1 MKKRL
6 FSLMLV
12 IFLSLTFLPKTTAFA
27 SEEGD
32 SVSLVFSKKTV
43 VHGNTMHGSTL
54 AENAG
59 NYTAIFDFVDE
70 DSDNETARIYDYG
83 YNAYMDL
90 GNAKNNWLNS
100 ATAVEGKLTL
110 STEEIT
116 DPGYYKVDFS
126 GAHFWRNTM
135 IYVYVNGRYA
145 GIFNGIDEDYNDD
158 VGASQPKTKTLNTV
172 YIDPT
177 ENSGKVYIQLR
188 VAAVGNLSS
197 ASYLSVAGITF
208 TRVAAPDF
216 ANAEIVCEDLPE
228 VFEEDAEAVTVV
240 PKLIIDEKEFE
251 INGYNSD
258 ASVSENI
265 NYMTV
270 TSDNE
275 NVVKVSKV
283 TDQTDS
289 ASMRD
294 NEGVVNKYTLTPVG
308 VGVTTIT
315 VTAKVDGMT
324 EPAVYTKKISVKGE
338 VTLNITRKYSFA
350 NGTEEPLASGSNE
363 LLTYDDA
370 GFVVV
375 ADKTTTQSFGGG
387 TQYIN
392 ISGGTTSSDATTW
405 VENDPEKT
413 GATIGQFT
421 IKSDKIPQGTYA
433 VSVSPD
439 VAKNNR
445 GGMVY
450 VYVEGKYVG
459 MYDSYLYG
467 ANEGTT
473 DLIHVG
479 YAEID
484 ASDISDGV
492 EIMYTYAARSA
503 GVPNDDGETYKNNG
517 IFMVVGPTTFTPVDT
532 IPETTEIECKVYDS
546 TGAETNADSLKK
558 GDSLIISGML
568 KGRHLNGYSADR
580 SFDAANSIS
589 ITSSDENVIKV
600 TDLKVAEDSF
610 LMYKYGGNA
619 AYELSAVGKGSATVT
634 VKATVG
640 GKVAATETFE
650 INVTSDEIGE
660 EINSN
665 ISFSAWV
672 NDESAG
678 KLVSTDITEGEVESI
693 PAGKRIS
700 ISAIPEEGYGFA
712 YWTDSS
718 GKFISDNAELS
729 ECFFTNTFLVAVFEK
744 TEANEFVG
752 VKFFDGNK
760 NYLGF
765 EEVLPQTSFADVKKP
780 TNYGLTG
787 YTFEKWSVDDNEKIN
802 SLINAVA
809 LYAED
814 GVSVS
819 GSVTVNGN
827 PISSLK
833 YGDKIT
839 QTIEGA
845 TAWYRDGK
853 LVGYGDTYTY
863 YVWDETEI
871 TSSAE
876 IVEKIPVVYL
886 DDAANGGYMIE
897 YDVGDCEIL
906 EAGILF
912 GTETYNTV
920 SSCYYKAK
928 VKNTV
933 SHGQFTAKKNENNA
947 DMQTIVRGYLVFKD
961 TDGTIRVIYGE

>member
-6 FSLMLV
+6 FSLTLV
-12 IFLSLTFLPKTTAFA
+12 ILLSLTFLPKTTAFA
-27 SEEGD
+27 NEEETA
-32 SVSLVFSKKTV
+32 VSLIFSKKTV
-43 VHGNTMHGSTL
+43 VHGNTIHGSTL
-54 AENAG
+54 TENAG

-90 GNAKNNWLNS
+90 GDAKNNWLNS
-100 ATAVEGKLTL
+100 DTAVKGKLTL

-116 DPGYYKVDFS
+116 DSGYYKVDFS
-126 GAHFWRNTM
+126 GSAFWRNTM

-145 GIFNGIDEDYNDD
+145 GIFNGID
-158 VGASQPKTKTLNTV
+158 ASITDTPSNPVSKTLNTV
-172 YIDPT
+172 YINPT
-177 ENSGKVYIQLR
+177 ENGGKVYVQLR

-208 TRVAAPDF
+208 TKVAAPDF
-216 ANAEIVCEDLPE
+216 ANATVSCEGLPE
-228 VFEEDAEAVTVV
+228 LFVEDAEDVIVS
-240 PKLIIDEKEFE
+240 PKLMVDGKEYE
-251 INGYNSD
+251 INGYNAD
-258 ASVSENI
+258 ATISENV

-270 TSDNE
+270 TSSDE
-275 NVVKVSKV
+275 SIVKVSKV
-283 TDQTDS
+283 TDQKS
-289 ASMRD
+289 SSSMRD
-294 NEGVVNKYTLTPVG
+294 NNGAVNKYTLTPVG
-308 VGVTTIT
+308 TGIAELT
-315 VTAKVDGMT
+315 VTAKVDGMA
-324 EPAVYTKKISVKGE
+324 EPVVYTKKISVKGE
-338 VTLNITRKYSFA
+338 VALNITRKYSFA
-350 NGTEEPLASGSNE
+350 NGTEEPMASGANE
-363 LLTYDDA
+363 LLTYNDA
-370 GFVVV
+370 GFEVV
-375 ADKTTTQSFGGG
+375 ADKTTTASFGGG

-405 VENDPEKT
+405 VENDPDKT
-413 GATIGQFT
+413 GSTIGQFT

-473 DLIHVG
+473 DPIHVG
-479 YAEID
+479 YVSLD
-484 ASDISDGV
+484 SSDIADGV

-503 GVPNDDGETYKNNG
+503 GAPNDDGKTYKNNG
-517 IFMVVGPTTFTPVDT
+517 IFIVVGPTTFTPVDKL
-532 IPETTEIECKVYDS
+532 PENGDIEYKVYDL
-546 TGAETNADSLKK
+546 TGAETSASSVAK

-568 KGRHLNGYSADR
+568 RGRHLNGYGADR
-580 SFDAANSIS
+580 SKDATNAIS
-589 ITSSDENVIKV
+589 VTSSDENVIKV
-600 TDLKVAEDSF
+600 TDLKVAEDSI
-610 LMYKYGGNA
+610 LMYKYGGNS
-619 AYELSAVGKGSATVT
+619 AYQLSAVGKGSATVT

-640 GKVAATETFE
+640 GEVAVTESFE

-700 ISAIPEEGYGFA
+700 ISAIPENGYGFA

-718 GKFISDNAELS
+718 GNFISGSPELS

-744 TEANEFVG
+744 TEEKEVVG

-765 EEVLPQTSFADVKKP
+765 EEVLSGTSFADVEKP
-780 TNYGLTG
+780 ANYGLTG
-787 YTFEKWSVDDNEKIN
+787 YAFEKWSVDNDEIIN

-809 LYAED
+809 LYEEE
-814 GVSVS
+814 GISIS

-827 PISSLK
+827 LINNLK

-839 QTIEGA
+839 RTVENA
-845 TAWYRDGK
+845 TAWYRDGN

-863 YVWDETEI
+863 YVWDETSI
-871 TSSAE
+871 TSSVGATGKVP
-876 IVEKIPVVYL
+876 IVYL

-897 YDVGDCEIL
+897 YDAGGFEIL
-906 EAGILF
+906 EAGIIF
-912 GTETYNTV
+912 GTETHNTV

-928 VKNTV
+928 VKNAA
-933 SHGQFTAKKNENNA
+933 SHGQFTAKKNEKNA
-947 DMQTIVRGYLVFKD
+947 EMQTVIRGYVVFRD
-961 TDGTIRVIYGE
+961 AENSIRVIYD